1 MINVTTR
8 PWGLYEELYENP
20 SYKVKR
26 IIINPNQSF
35 SLQYHNNRD
44 EVWTI
49 VEGSG
54 IIKNGEMVKR
64 CTAGDI
70 FNIPAKQIHRATAGS
85 LGLVFIEVQRGYCK
99 EEDIVRLDD
108 DYGRT

>member
-1 MINVTTR
+1 MNNATIR
-8 PWGLYEELYENP
+8 PWGSYEELYVSE

-26 IIINPNQSF
+26 IVVNPNQSF

-49 VEGSG
+49 VEGNG
-54 IIKNGEMVKR
+54 TVRNGEFVGQ
-64 CTAGDI
+64 CTPGDI
-70 FNIPAKQIHRATAGS
+70 FNIPAKQIHRVTSGNF
-85 LGLVFIEVQRGYCK
+85 GLVFIEVQRGCCN
-99 EEDIVRLDD
+99 EEDIVRLED